1 MNLHPIRV
9 LFACL
14 CLPCAWSAHAAEPQ
28 DRSEESRRVVNAG
41 SEGSSHVERLRKR
54 LHDPDERSSLRAEYR
69 ALIRSQHPDLAREL
83 SIETATESKVLDLLT
98 EHQLRDLEAS
108 VDRSKARRGIQAQA
122 DEQTARMN
130 ELRALLGQRGL
141 ERYQQYTRTATE
153 RQQVQDLDAQLPAQ
167 HKLNADQK
175 RRLLELYVEQN
186 RRALDEQAD
195 AQAQVAIAIAGLS
208 GDDPARTS
216 ELHAIALNEATLRQ
230 MEKSDALLAQE
241 AARFLSP
248 TQLRT
253 LTQMNAKKART
264 QREWIEQA
272 RARAGMPAAMP
283 DAPLMEFD
291 PSVPLRE
298 TLPGKFAF
306 EFTVKVDRNPPKTLS
321 YEGFNGTPYL
331 IDAGGGLLIEATPML
346 FRDGWLEVY
355 VIYYE
360 QVGGEKRRIDPDARF
375 GAYVRIPADEPEPA
389 RTESVVV
396 GTQRAYAVKAS
407 VSVAE
412 S

>member
-1 MNLHPIRV
+1 MHRLRV
-9 LFACL
+9 LLACL
-14 CLPCAWSAHAAEPQ
+14 CLACAWSAHATEPQ
-28 DRSEESRRVVNAG
+28 DRPQESQYFANAG
-41 SEGSSHVERLRKR
+41 SDGSSHVERLRKR
-54 LHDPDERSSLRAEYR
+54 LRDPAERTSLRAEYR
-69 ALIRSQHPDLAREL
+69 ALVRSQHPDLAHEL
-83 SIETATESKVLDLLT
+83 SIDAATESKVLDLLT

-108 VDRSKARRGIQAQA
+108 VDRTKARRGIQAQA

-130 ELRALLGQRGL
+130 ELRALIGQRGL
-141 ERYQQYTRTATE
+141 ERYQHYTRTATE

-167 HKLNADQK
+167 HKLNPDQK

-195 AQAQVAIAIAGLS
+195 VQAQVAIAIAGLS

-216 ELHAIALNEATLRQ
+216 ELQTIAMNEATLRQ

-248 TQLRT
+248 TQLRA
-253 LTQMNAKKART
+253 LTQMNAKKARA

-298 TLPGKFAF
+298 ILPGKFEF
-306 EFTVKVDRNPPKTLS
+306 EFTVQADRHPPKTLT
-321 YEGFNGTPYL
+321 YQGLNGTPYL
-331 IDAGGGLLIEATPML
+331 IDTGGGLLMEATPML

-375 GAYVRIPADEPEPA
+375 GAYVGTDDAEPA
-389 RTESVVV
+389 RTESVIV
-396 GTQRAYAVKAS
+396 GSQRAYALRAS
-407 VSVAE
+407 VSVAD